1 MTDEHS
7 GTLHANSL
15 KVTPARKAI
24 LAYMHEMKKP
34 VDVNSLMTRLVSQ
47 GIIVNQSTIYR
58 ILSIFIENNLV
69 RQIQFQEGK
78 ARYELAALPHHHHAV
93 CTNCGLVEDINSC
106 DVHISPSAQKK
117 TSISISSH
125 SLEFFGLCT
134 ACRS

>member
-1 MTDEHS
+1 MQ
-7 GTLHANSL
+7 
-15 KVTPARKAI
+15 
-24 LAYMHEMKKP
+24 EMKKP
-34 VDVNSLMTRLVSQ
+34 ADVNSLMTRLISQ

-58 ILSIFIENNLV
+58 ILSIFIEHNLV
-69 RQIQFQEGK
+69 RPIQFQEGK

-106 DVHISPSAQKK
+106 DIHISPSAQKN
-117 TSISISSH
+117 TSFSINSH